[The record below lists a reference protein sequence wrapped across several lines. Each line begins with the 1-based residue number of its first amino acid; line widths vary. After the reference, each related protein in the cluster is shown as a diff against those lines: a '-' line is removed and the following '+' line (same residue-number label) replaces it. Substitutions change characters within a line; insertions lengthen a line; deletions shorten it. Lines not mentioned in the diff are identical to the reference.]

1 VSLYRYP
8 IYLLPTDGRPG
19 DTGALSL
26 TPPNPF
32 VRVRAHVRE
41 SSLKKQGT
49 RPSGSPPG
57 LPTESRNLS
66 SQEQKSIL
74 DLFALSSVLLAEQE
88 VAQRARGLA
97 RFVAEFLPDAAVTV
111 YTLASDA
118 HWIPRATVGE
128 ATLQGSS
135 IQSSSGLLGRLMHD
149 PVPQLRA
156 GTALKR
162 EEYAH
167 IDIRRT
173 LQSLGYIP
181 LVNRHILIG
190 ALEIL
195 SFNDKLSVDVIAA
208 LQPVC
213 DLAAVAIVAAQGFE
227 DERYGALKSITRLTQ
242 LYDLEKVFSSTLEMA
257 ELLPLIA
264 SKFGEIL
271 EAQAVN
277 IWLLHPD
284 ETVELM
290 HQAGV
295 DPTVF
300 NGQLLKPNEGVVGT
314 VSDNGESVC
323 ISDATDQRLKQ
334 RNASGTPPPVRSLL
348 VAPIMD
354 RGALVGV
361 VEVVN
366 KLDGGAFDDDDLFTL
381 NSLSDTASN
390 ALHNASLLI
399 AERKVEILETLNA
412 VSHEIT
418 STLNLERMLQTI
430 VNAPQAV
437 IPYDRA
443 ALALEQKGRFK
454 LSAVT
459 GLTQVNT
466 DAPDIA
472 PLNVVLQWAALSSEI
487 IHVRQHDDEI
497 DADREETRAKFRK
510 YFADSGMRGF
520 YALPLNDDTGRVGML
535 CLEST
540 DPDFLSP
547 AHIEILEVLASQATV
562 ALRNAQM
569 YREVPF
575 ISLLEPVLSRKRKF
589 MAIEKRRR
597 TLIIAGTTAMVFF
610 LVVFPL
616 PLRVD
621 GGAVVAPVRRAQ
633 VQPEV
638 EGVISKV
645 LVAEGQQV
653 QQGQVLA
660 EMQTWNAQSG
670 VAEAQSRYGS
680 ATLQMNRAL
689 AVNDGTVAGAQ
700 RAQVE
705 YWRGEL
711 ERARALQDKLQLRS
725 PIAGVVATPH
735 VENFVGRKL
744 GRGDTFAEV
753 VDSSREIVDVAVDD
767 DDAGLLQ
774 VGQKASVKLNS
785 FPTRTF
791 HGEVAVISPKAETIH
806 EAPVF
811 YSRVALNN
819 ADGAIR
825 AGMEGRGKI
834 RVGWRPAGYVLFR
847 GPLLW
852 AYSKLWYWLGW

>member
-1 VSLYRYP
+1 
-8 IYLLPTDGRPG
+8 
-19 DTGALSL
+19 
-26 TPPNPF
+26 
-32 VRVRAHVRE
+32 
-41 SSLKKQGT
+41 
-49 RPSGSPPG
+49 
-57 LPTESRNLS
+57 LS
-66 SQEQKSIL
+66 SPDQKSIP
-74 DLFALSSVLLAEQE
+74 DLSVLSSVLLAERE
-88 VAQRARGLA
+88 VAQRARALA
-97 RFVAEFLPDAAVTV
+97 RFVVEFLPQAAVSV
-111 YTLASDA
+111 YTLARDA
-118 HWIPRATVGE
+118 STPCWIPKATVGE
-128 ATLQGSS
+128 ATLHGSS
-135 IQSSSGLLGRLMHD
+135 IPMNSSLLGRLMD
-149 PVPQLRA
+149 EQVPQLRTGA
-156 GTALKR
+156 ALKR
-162 EEYAH
+162 EDYPH
-167 IDIRRT
+167 IDIRRS
-173 LQSLGYIP
+173 LQSLCYLP
-181 LVNRHILIG
+181 LFNGHDLIG

-195 SFNDKLSVDVIAA
+195 SFNEKLSDQVITA
-208 LQPVC
+208 LQPASA
-213 DLAAVAIVAAQGFE
+213 LGAVAIVAAQGYE
-227 DERYGALKSITRLTQ
+227 DERNASLKSITRLTQ

-271 EAQAVN
+271 QAQAVN
-277 IWLLHPD
+277 IWMLHPD

-290 HQAGV
+290 DQAGV

-300 NGQLLKPNEGVVGT
+300 KGQVLKPSESVVGT

-323 ISDATDQRLKQ
+323 ISDAADPRLIQ
-334 RNASGTPPPVRSLL
+334 RNASGAQPPVRSLL
-348 VAPIMD
+348 AAPIMD
-354 RGALVGV
+354 RGSLVGV

-366 KLDGGAFDDDDLFTL
+366 KLDGGVFDEDDLFTV
-381 NSLSDTASN
+381 NSLNDTAAN

-466 DAPDIA
+466 DAPEVA
-472 PLNVVLQWAALSSEI
+472 PLNAVMQWAALSSEI
-487 IHVRQHDDEI
+487 VHVRQHGEEI

-520 YALPLNDDTGRVGML
+520 YALPLNDDTGRVGIL
-535 CLEST
+535 CLESS

-547 AHIEILEVLASQATV
+547 AHIEILEVLSSQATV

-569 YREVPF
+569 YKEVPF
-575 ISLLEPVLSRKRKF
+575 ITLLEPVLSRKRKF
-589 MAIEKRRR
+589 MAMEKRRR
-597 TLIIAGTTAMVFF
+597 ALITAGAVVLVLF
-610 LVVFPL
+610 LAVFPL

-621 GGAVVAPVRRAQ
+621 GQAVVAPVHRAQ

-645 LVAEGQQV
+645 LVTEGQQV
-653 QQGQVLA
+653 QEGQVLA
-660 EMQTWNAQSG
+660 ELETWNAQSAI
-670 VAEAQSRYGS
+670 AEAQAKYGS

-689 AVNDGTVAGAQ
+689 AGNDGSVAGAQ
-700 RAQVE
+700 RIQVE

-711 ERARALQDKLQLRS
+711 ERARALLDKLQLRS
-725 PIAGVVATPH
+725 PIAGVVATAH

-791 HGEVAVISPKAETIH
+791 HGEVVVVSPKAESVH

-811 YSRVALNN
+811 YSRVALSNP
-819 ADGAIR
+819 DGTIR

-834 RVGWRPAGYVLFR
+834 RISWRPAGYVLFR